1 MSGRHWAQLRARQKF
16 FSPPCNLCLT
26 YCRGS
31 NIILIAEAKRKE
43 RERMSPRT
51 GRPPI
56 ENPKS
61 VKMNIRIS
69 EETAK
74 ELQECA
80 EALNIS
86 RVNVI
91 EKGIKLVKSQIEK

>member
-1 MSGRHWAQLRARQKF
+1 
-16 FSPPCNLCLT
+16 
-26 YCRGS
+26 
-31 NIILIAEAKRKE
+31 
-43 RERMSPRT
+43 MSPRT

-61 VKMNIRIS
+61 VKMNLRIS

-74 ELQECA
+74 DLQECA
-80 EALNIS
+80 EALKIS

-91 EKGIKLVKSQIEK
+91 EKGIKMVKDEIEK

>member
-1 MSGRHWAQLRARQKF
+1 
-16 FSPPCNLCLT
+16 
-26 YCRGS
+26 
-31 NIILIAEAKRKE
+31 
-43 RERMSPRT
+43 MSPRT
-51 GRPPI
+51 GRPPL

-74 ELQECA
+74 DLQECA
-80 EALNIS
+80 EALQIS

-91 EKGIKLVKSQIEK
+91 EQGIQLVKANLQKK

>member
-1 MSGRHWAQLRARQKF
+1 
-16 FSPPCNLCLT
+16 
-26 YCRGS
+26 
-31 NIILIAEAKRKE
+31 
-43 RERMSPRT
+43 MSPRT
-51 GRPPI
+51 GRPPL

-74 ELQECA
+74 NLQECA
-80 EALNIS
+80 EALQIS

-91 EKGIKLVKSQIEK
+91 EKGIQLVKAELDK

>member
-1 MSGRHWAQLRARQKF
+1 
-16 FSPPCNLCLT
+16 
-26 YCRGS
+26 
-31 NIILIAEAKRKE
+31 
-43 RERMSPRT
+43 MSPRT

-74 ELQECA
+74 DLQECA
-80 EALNIS
+80 EALKIS

-91 EKGIKLVKSQIEK
+91 EKGIKMVKEEKKK

>member
-1 MSGRHWAQLRARQKF
+1 
-16 FSPPCNLCLT
+16 
-26 YCRGS
+26 
-31 NIILIAEAKRKE
+31 
-43 RERMSPRT
+43 MSPRT
-51 GRPPI
+51 GRPLL

-74 ELQECA
+74 DLQECA
-80 EALNIS
+80 RALQIS

-91 EKGIKLVKSQIEK
+91 EKGIQLVKADLEKEKGRPPSRQDTSERPQSPPEGG

>member
-1 MSGRHWAQLRARQKF
+1 M
-16 FSPPCNLCLT
+16 
-26 YCRGS
+26 
-31 NIILIAEAKRKE
+31 
-43 RERMSPRT
+43 PRT

-74 ELQECA
+74 DLQECA
-80 EALNIS
+80 EALKIS

-91 EKGIKLVKSQIEK
+91 EKGIKMVKDEIEK

>member
-1 MSGRHWAQLRARQKF
+1 
-16 FSPPCNLCLT
+16 
-26 YCRGS
+26 
-31 NIILIAEAKRKE
+31 
-43 RERMSPRT
+43 MSPRT
-51 GRPPI
+51 GRPPL

-74 ELQECA
+74 DLQECA
-80 EALNIS
+80 EALQIS

-91 EKGIKLVKSQIEK
+91 EQGIRMVKANLEKK

>member
-1 MSGRHWAQLRARQKF
+1 MTF
-16 FSPPCNLCLT
+16 
-26 YCRGS
+26 CRGS
-31 NIILIAEAKRKE
+31 NIIIAEAKSKGGE
-43 RERMSPRT
+43 RVSPRT

-74 ELQECA
+74 DLQECA
-80 EALNIS
+80 EALKIS

-91 EKGIKLVKSQIEK
+91 EKGIKMVKDEIEK

>member
-1 MSGRHWAQLRARQKF
+1 
-16 FSPPCNLCLT
+16 
-26 YCRGS
+26 
-31 NIILIAEAKRKE
+31 
-43 RERMSPRT
+43 MSPRT
-51 GRPPI
+51 GRPPVD
-56 ENPKS
+56 NPKN

-74 ELQECA
+74 ELIECA

-91 EKGIKLVKSQIEK
+91 EKGIKLVKRTIEEK

>member
-1 MSGRHWAQLRARQKF
+1 V
-16 FSPPCNLCLT
+16 
-26 YCRGS
+26 
-31 NIILIAEAKRKE
+31 
-43 RERMSPRT
+43 SPRT

-56 ENPKS
+56 KNPKS

-74 ELQECA
+74 NLQKCA
-80 EALNIS
+80 ETLKIS

-91 EKGIKLVKSQIEK
+91 EKGIQLVKAEIEK

>member
-1 MSGRHWAQLRARQKF
+1 
-16 FSPPCNLCLT
+16 
-26 YCRGS
+26 
-31 NIILIAEAKRKE
+31 
-43 RERMSPRT
+43 MSPRT
-51 GRPPI
+51 GRPPL

-74 ELQECA
+74 DLQECA
-80 EALNIS
+80 EALQIS

-91 EKGIKLVKSQIEK
+91 EKGIQLVKAELDK

>member
-1 MSGRHWAQLRARQKF
+1 
-16 FSPPCNLCLT
+16 
-26 YCRGS
+26 
-31 NIILIAEAKRKE
+31 
-43 RERMSPRT
+43 MSPRT
-51 GRPPI
+51 GRPPVD
-56 ENPKS
+56 NPKS

-74 ELQECA
+74 ELIECA

-91 EKGIKLVKSQIEK
+91 EKGIKLVKRTIEEK

>member
-1 MSGRHWAQLRARQKF
+1 
-16 FSPPCNLCLT
+16 
-26 YCRGS
+26 
-31 NIILIAEAKRKE
+31 
-43 RERMSPRT
+43 MSPRI

-74 ELQECA
+74 DLQECA
-80 EALNIS
+80 EALKIS

-91 EKGIKLVKSQIEK
+91 EKGIKMVKDEIEK

>member
-1 MSGRHWAQLRARQKF
+1 
-16 FSPPCNLCLT
+16 
-26 YCRGS
+26 
-31 NIILIAEAKRKE
+31 
-43 RERMSPRT
+43 MSPRT
-51 GRPPI
+51 GRPPVD
-56 ENPKS
+56 NPKS

-74 ELQECA
+74 ELIECA

-91 EKGIKLVKSQIEK
+91 EKGIKMVKRTIEEK

>member
-1 MSGRHWAQLRARQKF
+1 
-16 FSPPCNLCLT
+16 
-26 YCRGS
+26 
-31 NIILIAEAKRKE
+31 
-43 RERMSPRT
+43 MSPRT

-69 EETAK
+69 EETARD
-74 ELQECA
+74 LQECA
-80 EALNIS
+80 ESLNVS

-91 EKGIKLVKSQIEK
+91 EKGIQLVKASLDKK